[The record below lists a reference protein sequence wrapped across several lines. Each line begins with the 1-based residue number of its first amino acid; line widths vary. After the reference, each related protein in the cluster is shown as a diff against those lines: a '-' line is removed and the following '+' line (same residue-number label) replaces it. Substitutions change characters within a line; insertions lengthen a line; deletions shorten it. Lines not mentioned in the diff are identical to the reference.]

1 MSFDL
6 FVGCFR
12 NGETAQFPRSLV
24 DGPFEAY
31 VSRREPNCL
40 TLSFANGG
48 QSCVFREDSNEISSF
63 NVNRP
68 AAASELYV
76 ALFTIMRSATLALYM
91 PGNCPPLIARAEVAA
106 HLPKSMVEK
115 LGTPVVLQSPQEI

>member
-12 NGETAQFPRSLV
+12 NGEKAQFPRTLV
-24 DGPFEAY
+24 DRPFEAY
-31 VSRREPNCL
+31 ISRREPGCL
-40 TLSFANGG
+40 TLSFRNGG
-48 QSCVFREDSNEISSF
+48 QSYVYRDDSNEIDSF
-63 NVNRP
+63 SVNRP
-68 AAASELYV
+68 TASSELYV

-115 LGTPVVLQSPQEI
+115 LGTPVV